1 MSDFI
6 QLHFLTSY
14 SPSNLNR
21 DDFGRP
27 KTAQMGGFDRLRIS
41 SQGAKRAWRVSDCF
55 VDKFRENIGL
65 RTKKYGIELYHYM
78 VDKEA
83 ETDLAIK
90 VVKKVMEQYGKLK
103 TKDKDKPL
111 SELELEQIVHISPEE
126 KIAIKKLCDK
136 LITEKREP
144 LNEELNFLS
153 KTSRAVDLAL
163 FGRMLASNPGYNV
176 EPAVQVSHA
185 ITVNSTIIEDDYFT
199 AVDDLNAFSTDT
211 GSAHIGV
218 SNFGSGIFYLHI
230 VINKTLLNIN
240 LKNKQQAE
248 SAIKALTFAAA
259 TVSPSGKQSSYASR
273 ARALYILAEKGK
285 QMPRQLTSAFLNPV
299 DGPDMLNK
307 AITRLEKLCDN
318 MDLVYGKCADI
329 RYKIN
334 VEKAE
339 GTMDELL
346 KFVGA

>member
-1 MSDFI
+1 M
-6 QLHFLTSY
+6 
-14 SPSNLNR
+14 R
-21 DDFGRP
+21 DND
-27 KTAQMGGFDRLRIS
+27 
-41 SQGAKRAWRVSDCF
+41 
-55 VDKFRENIGL
+55 
-65 RTKKYGIELYHYM
+65 
-78 VDKEA
+78 A
-83 ETDLAIK
+83 EEIYAIN
-90 VVKKVMEQYGKLK
+90 VVKKIMEQYGKLK
-103 TKDKDKPL
+103 KKDNDKPL

-126 KIAIKKLCDK
+126 KDAIRELCDK
-136 LITEKREP
+136 LIVEKRFP
-144 LNEELNFLS
+144 LDEELNFLS

-185 ITVNSTIIEDDYFT
+185 ITVNSIIIEDDYFT
-199 AVDDLNAFSTDT
+199 AVDDLNAGSTET

-230 VINKTLLNIN
+230 VINKTLLETNLNNIN
-240 LKNKQQAE
+240 QAK
-248 SAIKALTFAAA
+248 SAIKALTIAAA

-285 QMPRQLTSAFLNPV
+285 QTPRQLTSAFLNPV
-299 DGPDMLNK
+299 NGPDMLNK

-318 MDLVYGKCADI
+318 MDTVYGKCADK

-334 VEKAE
+334 VENAE

-346 KFVGA
+346 EFVGA